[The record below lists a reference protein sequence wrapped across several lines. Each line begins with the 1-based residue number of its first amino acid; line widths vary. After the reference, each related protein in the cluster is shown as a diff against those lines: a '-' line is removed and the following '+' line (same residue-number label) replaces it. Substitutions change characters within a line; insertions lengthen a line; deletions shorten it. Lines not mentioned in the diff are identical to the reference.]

1 MHLSFW
7 TQRRLFSSPEG
18 MRLIG
23 RRGRSAAVQRGL
35 LPTVTA
41 GVMLIG
47 ECVVRGSQIAVFIFI
62 WEILEL
68 LHGRYSLLKLSFFVF
83 QL

>member
-7 TQRRLFSSPEG
+7 TQKRLCSSPEG
-18 MRLIG
+18 VRLVG
-23 RRGRSAAVQRGL
+23 RRGLSVAVQRGL
-35 LPTVTA
+35 LSTVTA

-47 ECVVRGSQIAVFIFI
+47 ACVVAGSQIAVSIFI

-68 LHGRYSLLKLSFFVF
+68 LHMRYSLVKLSFFVF

>member
-7 TQRRLFSSPEG
+7 TQKKLCSSPEG
-18 MRLIG
+18 VRLIG
-23 RRGRSAAVQRGL
+23 RCGLSAAVQRGL
-35 LPTVTA
+35 LSTVTA

-47 ECVVRGSQIAVFIFI
+47 ACVVGGSQIAVSVLI
-62 WEILEL
+62 WETLEL
-68 LHGRYSLLKLSFFVF
+68 LHMRYSLLKLSFFVF